1 MMCAQGA
8 ASGGV
13 PSGCNMVGFAHN
25 CRSLYELWC
34 RENSSCRLLR
44 FSKVVLTAN
53 VNVWPKP
60 GDKSVR
66 GSVKIKFLKE
76 GAVVTVKGT
85 KTLQKSLADPATVT
99 YIEISPKGWI
109 NAKDVK
115 EATPSI
121 AKFVKG
127 FCKGKCLQVSHHWAR
142 GSINPL
148 RLTARFDGVLDAE

>member
-1 MMCAQGA
+1 MMAMCAQGA

-34 RENSSCRLLR
+34 RENSHC
-44 FSKVVLTAN
+44 
-53 VNVWPKP
+53 
-60 GDKSVR
+60 
-66 GSVKIKFLKE
+66 
-76 GAVVTVKGT
+76 
-85 KTLQKSLADPATVT
+85 
-99 YIEISPKGWI
+99 
-109 NAKDVK
+109 K

-148 RLTARFDGVLDAE
+148 RLTARFDGMLDAE